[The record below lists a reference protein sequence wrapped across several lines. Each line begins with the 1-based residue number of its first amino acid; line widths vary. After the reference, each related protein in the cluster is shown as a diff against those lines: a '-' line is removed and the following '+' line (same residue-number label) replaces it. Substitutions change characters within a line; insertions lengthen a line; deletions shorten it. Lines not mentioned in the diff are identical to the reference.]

1 MVEHVLVLHVMVLSN
16 FQCDNGKYRK
26 NNGDNPETYGYFRL
40 VFGRSRA
47 LNEILTIRLKL

>member
-1 MVEHVLVLHVMVLSN
+1 MLVLHVVVLSN